1 MSNPLFIDTQ
11 EHRRFAEFCDACR
24 QYRYIGL
31 CYGAPGVGK
40 TVSAETYSEWRRL
53 KSLADLKR
61 SAVPTDPKAFTKR
74 ALFYTVAVT
83 ASAGQIERDIQFQ
96 RSQLNYV
103 LLATRAPQPS
113 PWQWR
118 HYPQDLVEVIIIDE
132 ADRLGAR
139 LLEQV
144 RDIYDRSQI
153 GVVLIGMPGIEKR
166 LSRYPQLYSRIGFVH
181 HFRPLEHAEMQKVL
195 PQLWQQIDHDNG
207 TLSGE
212 VLTTVMRITG
222 GNFRLMQRLLS
233 QVERIMDINHLDIV
247 TKEAAEIARESLII
261 GAT

>member
-1 MSNPLFIDTQ
+1 MSNPPFIETQ
-11 EHRRFAEFCDACR
+11 EHLRFAEFCDACR

-40 TVSAETYSEWRRL
+40 TFSAETYSEWRRL
-53 KSLADLKR
+53 QSLANLQR
-61 SAVPTDPKAFTKR
+61 SDMPSDSEAFTKQ

-83 ASAGQIERDIQFQ
+83 VSPGQIERDIHFQ
-96 RSQLNYV
+96 RTQLNYV
-103 LLATRAPQPS
+103 LLATRAPHPLS
-113 PWQWR
+113 LQWR
-118 HYPQDLVEVIIIDE
+118 HTAQDLVEMIIIDE
-132 ADRLGAR
+132 ADRLGAK

-181 HFRPLEHAEMQKVL
+181 HFRPLQHTEMKQVL
-195 PQLWQQIDHDNG
+195 PKLWRHMHPDNG
-207 TLSGE
+207 MLPDE

-233 QVERIMDINHLDIV
+233 QVERIVEINDLNSV
-247 TKEAAEIARESLII
+247 TKEAVEIARESLII

>member
-1 MSNPLFIDTQ
+1 MSNPPFIETQ
-11 EHRRFAEFCDACR
+11 EHRRFVEFCDACR

-40 TVSAETYSEWRRL
+40 TVSGETYSEWRRL

-61 SAVPTDPKAFTKR
+61 SDVPTDTEAFAKR
-74 ALFYTVAVT
+74 ALFYTAAVT
-83 ASAGQIERDIQFQ
+83 ASAGQIERDIQFH

-103 LLATRAPQPS
+103 LLATRTPHPFN
-113 PWQWR
+113 WQWR
-118 HYPQDLVEVIIIDE
+118 HSPQDLVEVIIIDE
-132 ADRLGAR
+132 ADRLGAK

-181 HFRPLEHAEMQKVL
+181 HFRPLAHAEMRQVL
-195 PQLWQQIDHDNG
+195 LRLWQQVHHDNG
-207 TLSGE
+207 TLSDE
-212 VLTTVMRITG
+212 VLTTIMRITG
-222 GNFRLMQRLLS
+222 GNFRLMQRLLG
-233 QVERIMDINHLDIV
+233 QVERIMDINHLNV
-247 TKEAAEIARESLII
+247 ATKEAVEIARESLII
-261 GAT
+261 GVT

>member
-1 MSNPLFIDTQ
+1 MNDPSFIETQ

-53 KSLADLKR
+53 QSLANLQR
-61 SAVPTDPKAFTKR
+61 SDVSTDNEAFAKQ

-83 ASAGQIERDIQFQ
+83 VSAGQIERDIQFQ

-103 LLATRAPQPS
+103 LLATRAPHPLS
-113 PWQWR
+113 LQWR
-118 HYPQDLVEVIIIDE
+118 HTSHDLVEMIIIDE
-132 ADRLGAR
+132 ADRLGAK

-181 HFRPLEHAEMQKVL
+181 HFRPLAHGEMRPVL
-195 PQLWQQIDHDNG
+195 PRLWQQMHHDNS
-207 TLSGE
+207 TLADD

-222 GNFRLMQRLLS
+222 GNFRLMERLLS
-233 QVERIMDINHLDIV
+233 QVERIMGINHLTV
-247 TKEAAEIARESLII
+247 ATKEAVEIARESLII
-261 GAT
+261 GVT